1 LPKPTDPTKVIKMY
15 QSDRPTQE
23 LHIVQALRP
32 ALKQRGYD
40 WLPRLHQF
48 RKSTI
53 SGFSCLILSLSVY
66 EETSLVE
73 AHLGVRIDDVENL
86 AFPFTNGLP
95 GFQPESMS
103 LVTPIAKLFGQ
114 RYQRLSLQGP
124 ADLQRATTAFT
135 QQMEEE
141 GFAFLEKYGRLET
154 LDRLLNEQPNEPVP
168 LLHNQINRCFRAI
181 VTAKLA
187 QRDDFLDLAA
197 HYAEFLTQKLYAP
210 QPTLDKYERLRQFL
224 LHYSMN

>member
-1 LPKPTDPTKVIKMY
+1 MY
-15 QSDRPTQE
+15 QSDRSTQE

-32 ALKQRGYD
+32 ALQQRGYV

-48 RKSTI
+48 RKSTK
-53 SGFSCLILSLSVY
+53 SGFSCLILSLSTY
-66 EETSLVE
+66 EEASLVE
-73 AHLGVRIDDVENL
+73 AHLGLRIDDVENL

-124 ADLQRATTAFT
+124 ADFQRATTTFT
-135 QQMEEE
+135 RQMEEE

-181 VTAKLA
+181 VTAKLT
-187 QRDDFLDLAA
+187 QRDDFPDLVT
-197 HYAEFLTQKLYAP
+197 HYADFLAEELYAP
-210 QPTLDKYERLRQFL
+210 QPTLHKYERLRQFL